1 MLRTFAVRLG
11 AFVMAFVVAV
21 GLLRGGGSYF
31 FCPMMNEVFDAP
43 CCDEH
48 RDEGDRDVSGVR
60 TPDCCQAKRLAT
72 LPRWTASS
80 VPDVA
85 PSPFVA
91 SLPPALDPSAV
102 RARARL
108 GRFAQPA
115 RASPPTANE
124 RRADLM
130 VWHS

>member
-1 MLRTFAVRLG
+1 MLRAIAVRIG
-11 AFVMAFVVAV
+11 VVVMAFVVVV

-31 FCPMMNEVFDAP
+31 FCPMMNEVSDAP

-48 RDEGDRDVSGVR
+48 GREGDRDVSGVR
-60 TPDCCQAKRLAT
+60 APDCCQAKRLAT
-72 LPRWTASS
+72 LPRWAASS
-80 VPDVA
+80 LPDVA
-85 PSPFVA
+85 SSPCVALLPSMLDA
-91 SLPPALDPSAV
+91 SGV
-102 RARARL
+102 RPRARL
-108 GRFAQPA
+108 VRFAQPA